1 MIPLLAAL
9 RLEGSPKIA
18 LAGAGGKTRLM
29 FQLARSFE
37 TESVLVTTTTHL
49 ATNQASLAD
58 HHFRV
63 HSGDDV
69 YRFAA
74 DLPPGVV
81 LLSGP
86 EIAGEDRIAGL
97 TPAALA
103 AVRSVADRRHLPLL
117 IEADGSRQRPV
128 KAPEEHEPAIPEFVD
143 VVMVFAGLQAIGQP
157 LGDEWVH
164 RPSIFSELSGIKMG
178 ELLTKEGLSR
188 VLVSP
193 SGGLKNI
200 PPGARR
206 VACLTQAAEPAR
218 LAQSADL
225 ANRLLPTFQAVL
237 AVDLDQAQETDGAQQ
252 SLAVTRVNQPAIH
265 AVYERIAGIVL
276 AAGGS
281 SRFGGNAKQLLD
293 WEGVPLVRKVV
304 GTALQAHLDPVI
316 VVTGAR
322 SEEVEQAVAGL
333 GVIIVRND
341 GWVQGQSSSVRA
353 GLAACPAEIGGALF
367 LLVDQPQIP
376 FTLLQSLVEAHY
388 RSRAPIV
395 APQIAGARGNPVLFD
410 RDTFLDFESLEG
422 DIGGRVLFSRYPVEW
437 VLWHDPRMLLD
448 IDSLDDYRRLVKEME
463 TG

>member
-1 MIPLLAAL
+1 MIPPLAAF
-9 RLEGSPKIA
+9 RLDGSPKIA
-18 LAGAGGKTRLM
+18 LVGAGGKTRLM

-37 TESVLVTTTTHL
+37 TESVLVTSTTHL

-63 HSGDDV
+63 HSGEEVDRV
-69 YRFAA
+69 AA

-81 LLSGP
+81 LLSGT

-97 TPAALA
+97 NPAALA
-103 AVRSVADRRHLPLL
+103 AVRSIADRRHLPLV

-128 KAPEEHEPAIPEFVD
+128 KAPAEHEPAVPEFVD
-143 VVMVFAGLQAIGQP
+143 VVLVLAGLRAIGQP

-178 ELLTKEGLSR
+178 EPLTKEGLSR

-193 SGGLKNI
+193 SGGLKKI
-200 PPGARR
+200 PPRARR
-206 VACLTQAAEPAR
+206 VACLTQAAWPAH
-218 LAQSADL
+218 LAQAADL
-225 ANRLLPTFQAVL
+225 ANRLLPTYQAVL
-237 AVDLDQAQETDGAQQ
+237 VVDLDQEQDSGAQR
-252 SLAVTRVNQPAIH
+252 SLAVTRVNQPVIH
-265 AVYERIAGIVL
+265 AVYERIAGIIL

-281 SRFGGNAKQLLD
+281 SRFGGSAKQLLD
-293 WEGVPLVRKVV
+293 WEGMPLVRKVA

-316 VVTGAR
+316 VVTGAQ
-322 SEEVEQAVAGL
+322 SEEVEQAVA
-333 GVIIVRND
+333 D
-341 GWVQGQSSSVRA
+341 ETWVEGQSSSVRA
-353 GLAACPAEIGGALF
+353 GLAACPADIGGALF

-376 FTLLQSLVEAHY
+376 FTLLRSLVEAHY

-395 APQIAGARGNPVLFD
+395 APQIDGARGNPVLFD
-410 RDTFLDFESLEG
+410 RDTFLDIESLEG
-422 DIGGRVLFSRYPVEW
+422 DKGGRVLFSRYPVEW